1 MIPFISAILAPAL
14 FMLGE
19 IGVFGLSIASVLLII
34 TDYLLIKYGMKI
46 YKVGILNYSSSK
58 LFIRLY

>member
-1 MIPFISAILAPAL
+1 
-14 FMLGE
+14 MLGE

-58 LFIRLY
+58 LFKKMFKALKD